1 MSEEAI
7 VNFTHFHESI
17 SPISAGAMIR
27 NAREAE
33 GLHIDALAVLLKVPV
48 KKLEALEA
56 DRFDLLPDIVFVRA
70 LAASVCRT
78 LKIEP
83 ALVLEKLP
91 NSTANSLKLDES
103 GINTPFREASDSLGM
118 PFVQQI
124 FKPLFWAV
132 LALLV
137 GVAVIVFLPMTQ
149 KVGVPSAPKLD
160 VALEVTDQQKTSSEP
175 VNLIKSESF
184 PTSNLETSVTNN
196 SVAATTSSLP
206 IGVQNVQAVA
216 VIGSEAT
223 NGIIVFKATGVSWV
237 EVIDANKVVQIRKTL
252 ANGEIVGVTGVTPL
266 SVVVG
271 KADTTEVKVR
281 GQSIDLTPIAKE
293 NVARFEVK

>member
-1 MSEEAI
+1 
-7 VNFTHFHESI
+7 
-17 SPISAGAMIR
+17 
-27 NAREAE
+27 
-33 GLHIDALAVLLKVPV
+33 
-48 KKLEALEA
+48 
-56 DRFDLLPDIVFVRA
+56 
-70 LAASVCRT
+70 
-78 LKIEP
+78 
-83 ALVLEKLP
+83 
-91 NSTANSLKLDES
+91 
-103 GINTPFREASDSLGM
+103 M

-184 PTSNLETSVTNN
+184 STSNLETSVTNN
-196 SVAATTSSLP
+196 SGAATNSSLP

>member
-1 MSEEAI
+1 MSEEVI
-7 VNFTHFHESI
+7 VNFTHSHESI
-17 SPISAGAMIR
+17 SPISAGTMIR

-78 LKIEP
+78 LKIEST
-83 ALVLEKLP
+83 LVLEKLP
-91 NSTANSLKLDES
+91 NSTANSLKFDES
-103 GINTPFREASDSLGM
+103 GINTPFRESSDSLGM
-118 PFVQQI
+118 SFVQQI

-149 KVGVPSAPKLD
+149 KVGLSSAPKLD
-160 VALEVTDQQKTSSEP
+160 MALEVSAQQKTSSEP
-175 VNLIKSESF
+175 VNSIKSESF
-184 PTSNLETSVTNN
+184 PTPNLDTSVINN
-196 SVAATTSSLP
+196 SVTATTSSLP
-206 IGVQNVQAVA
+206 IGVQNVQAVT

-252 ANGEIVGVTGVTPL
+252 ANGEIVGASGVTPL

-281 GQSIDLTPIAKE
+281 GKSFDLTPIAKD